1 MRTASGT
8 KDDRVG
14 ASRRGRSSGGAS
26 GPRNPSGV
34 YRLGTT
40 VWRISESAEGG
51 LKVEVLTDGAW
62 AMGPINLVG
71 LRLHASTTRL
81 TQAAIDALPE

>member
-1 MRTASGT
+1 
-8 KDDRVG
+8 
-14 ASRRGRSSGGAS
+14 
-26 GPRNPSGV
+26 
-34 YRLGTT
+34 